1 MEHTSPMGTP
11 SIGFV
16 GIGVMGQAM
25 ATNLVQRSGRS
36 VVVHDLDPD
45 RIEAMRKIGVEVAPT
60 LADLSAKCDVVFL
73 SLPNARAVESVV
85 LGAGGLA
92 DTGHNGQTV
101 VDLSTSTVAL
111 ARELSAQLRE
121 RGISFLD
128 APVSRTHSAAV
139 AGTLAITVGAA
150 DRGDFD
156 RIEPLLRFMATD
168 ITLCGR
174 PGAGTL
180 VKLLNNLIVFETVVA
195 LSEAIT
201 VARRSGLIDDKLFFD
216 ALSRGSAS
224 SFALTNHGMKSLLPD
239 THPVGL
245 FSSEYML
252 KDIGYAL
259 GFARDLG
266 ISTELGDTAEK
277 MLGQAVEYGYG
288 DQYHTVVV
296 RVVEKNSLPR
306 EEISTLT

>member
-1 MEHTSPMGTP
+1 MEGTYAMGAP
-11 SIGFV
+11 SLGFV

-25 ATNLVQRSGRS
+25 ATNLVERSGRP
-36 VVVHDLDPD
+36 VVVYDLDPV
-45 RIEAMRKIGVEVAPT
+45 RIETMRQVGAQVATT
-60 LADLSAKCDVVFL
+60 LAELSAQCDVIFL
-73 SLPNARAVESVV
+73 SLPNAIAVEAVV
-85 LGAGGLA
+85 VDTGGLA
-92 DTGHNGQTV
+92 DSGHEGQTI

-111 ARELSAQLRE
+111 ARALSAGLRE

-128 APVSRTHSAAV
+128 APVSRTHAAAV

-168 ITLCGR
+168 ITLCGL

-201 VARRSGLIDDKLFFD
+201 IARHSGLIGDELFFE
-216 ALSRGSAS
+216 ALARGSAS
-224 SFALTNHGMKSLLPD
+224 SFALANHGMKSLLPD

-245 FSSEYML
+245 FSCEYML

-259 GFARDLG
+259 GLARDLG
-266 ISTELGDTAEK
+266 ISTELGDIAEK
-277 MLGQAVEYGYG
+277 MLGQAIEYGYG
-288 DQYHTVVV
+288 DQYHTAVV
-296 RVVEKNSLPR
+296 RVVEKNSLPGGQT
-306 EEISTLT
+306 SSL